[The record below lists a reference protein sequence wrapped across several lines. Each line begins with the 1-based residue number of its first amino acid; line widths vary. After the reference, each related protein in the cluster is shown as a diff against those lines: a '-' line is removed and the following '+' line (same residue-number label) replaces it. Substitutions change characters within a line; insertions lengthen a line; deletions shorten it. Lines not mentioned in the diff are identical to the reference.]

1 MDIHIALLPASQ
13 EQLHSAQQSNPI
25 ACNSNYIIVRMLSR
39 HLFSDQALMPLM
51 LQKYGVPRVKMMRYS
66 AYLYLH
72 SVS

>member
-25 ACNSNYIIVRMLSR
+25 ACNSNYIMLSW